1 MKAKQ
6 SSSVI
11 NLESL
16 IDLSARLIELAD
28 TGKILR
34 SAAFSLIGKLKFTR
48 FGVFYD
54 RDGKFKH
61 ADSNLKIKR
70 RKIKDFEEITNTD
83 ESSCRLL
90 GLGYEYCLPVYYKN
104 EIFAVICFG
113 KRFVDED
120 LSDEEIK
127 YARLVAS
134 ITANSIENSINL
146 KGLQEQQQKLKK
158 RNQLLRTLFEIS
170 NDFNTLLSADDILK
184 MLSFHL
190 MGQVAVTRFAI
201 VMQNNSGEMQ
211 VLINRFNGE
220 LPESCLQRSS
230 KIENTLSTGGKEASI
245 FKENP
250 EVKMVVPMKHQSRL
264 KGVLL
269 IGKKYSGKD
278 YDDHEISFLES
289 LANVAVSALENERLV
304 KEEIEKQ
311 QLESELS
318 FAREI
323 QQNLLPEHEPS
334 TDTFDFAGLSYPS
347 RDVGGDY
354 YDFIEKE
361 DKIYLCIAD
370 VSGKGMPA
378 SLIMANFQA
387 ALRIVADYDDNLEKI
402 VLKLNRIVYENT
414 SPDKF
419 ITLFIGILDKT
430 TGTMEYINAGHNAPL
445 YISGDTIKELEI
457 GGMLLGV
464 LEDGDDYEKGQIA
477 FKENDLLFMFTDGV
491 NEAENKRKEDFGNT
505 RLINTLS
512 NFKESS
518 CRNIL
523 EGVLSDV
530 SHHTDGAP
538 QYDDITMIAVK
549 RNKLS

>member
-1 MKAKQ
+1 MGSNQ
-6 SSSVI
+6 TNSVI

-34 SAAFSLIGKLKFTR
+34 SAALSLIGKLKFTR
-48 FGVFYD
+48 FGIFYNEN
-54 RDGKFKH
+54 GKLKH
-61 ADSNLKIKR
+61 ADSDIELKSRKIIDFEKIK
-70 RKIKDFEEITNTD
+70 NTD

-90 GLGYEYCLPVYYKN
+90 GLGYEYCLPVFYNN
-104 EIFAVICFG
+104 EIYAVICFG
-113 KRFVDED
+113 KRFVEDD
-120 LSDEEIK
+120 LSDEEFK

-134 ITANSIENSINL
+134 IAANSVENSINL
-146 KGLQEQQQKLKK
+146 KGLQEQQKKLQK

-201 VMQNNSGEMQ
+201 VMQNNNDKMQ
-211 VLINRFNGE
+211 ILMNRFNGD
-220 LPESCLQRSS
+220 LPETCLKKTK
-230 KIENTLSTGGKEASI
+230 KIENTIRTEKHDNAI
-245 FKENP
+245 CKENP
-250 EVKMVVPMKHQSRL
+250 EINLIVPMKLQSRL

-269 IGKKYSGKD
+269 IGKKYSGRD
-278 YDDHEISFLES
+278 FDDHEISFLES

-304 KEEIEKQ
+304 KEEIKKQ

-323 QQNLLPEHEPS
+323 QQNLLPEHEPL
-334 TDTFDFAGLSYPS
+334 TDAFDIAGLSCPS

-361 DKIYLCIAD
+361 DKIYICIAD

-387 ALRIVADYDDNLEKI
+387 ALRIVSDYDDDLEKI
-402 VLKLNRIVYENT
+402 VRKLNRIVYENT

-419 ITLFIGILDKT
+419 ITLFLGILEKE
-430 TGTMEYINAGHNAPL
+430 TGLFEYINAGHNAPL
-445 YISGDTIKELEI
+445 YISGNTVRKLDL

-464 LEDGDDYEKGQIA
+464 LEDGDDYEKGEIT

-491 NEAENKRKEDFGNT
+491 NEAENKNKEDYGNT
-505 RLINTLS
+505 KLINTLS
-512 NFKESS
+512 KLNRNSS
-518 CRNIL
+518 RKIL

-530 SHHTDGAP
+530 SDHTDGAP

>member
-1 MKAKQ
+1 MKANQ

-34 SAAFSLIGKLKFTR
+34 SAALSLIGKLKFTR
-48 FGVFYD
+48 FGIFYD
-54 RDGKFKH
+54 QDGKFKH
-61 ADSNLKIKR
+61 ADSDLQFKR
-70 RKIKDFEEITNTD
+70 RKIKDFEKIINTD

-90 GLGYEYCLPVYYKN
+90 GLGYEYCLPVFYKS
-104 EIFAVICFG
+104 EIYAVICFG
-113 KRFVDED
+113 KRFVDDD
-120 LSDEEIK
+120 LSDEELK

-134 ITANSIENSINL
+134 IAANSVENSINL
-146 KGLQEQQQKLKK
+146 KGLQEQQKKLHK

-201 VMQNNSGEMQ
+201 VMQNNSGKMN
-211 VLINRFNGE
+211 VLINRFNGDLSE
-220 LPESCLQRSS
+220 ICLERTS
-230 KIENTLSTGGKEASI
+230 KIEKTVNTENNENSI

-250 EVKMVVPMKHQSRL
+250 EVKLVIPMKLQSRL

-269 IGKKYSGKD
+269 IGKKYSGRD

-323 QQNLLPEHEPS
+323 QQDLLPEHEPAAEG
-334 TDTFDFAGLSYPS
+334 FDIAGLSYPS

-361 DKIYLCIAD
+361 DNIYVCIAD

-402 VLKLNRIVYENT
+402 VQKLNRIVYENT

-430 TGTMEYINAGHNAPL
+430 TGLMEYINAGHNAPL
-445 YISGDTIKELEI
+445 FISGNTVEELEI

-464 LEDGDDYEKGQIA
+464 LEDCDDYEKGEIT

-491 NEAENKRKEDFGNT
+491 NEAENKAKEDFGNA

-512 NFKESS
+512 KLNRNSS
-518 CRNIL
+518 RNIL
-523 EGVLSDV
+523 EGILSDV
-530 SHHTDGAP
+530 SDHTDGAP